1 MKSIY
6 CDGGCNKQSGE
17 FGFGSVV
24 NELREDL
31 VNLYSFLFPDMQLRE
46 VSLPIGKRTVII
58 AKFSDVKSQQNNGAE
73 LMALVAALRIA
84 LQDNIYTIYCDS
96 DLLIKYWSLNLK
108 KNKRLVMDPNK
119 VKYIDELISLR
130 VEFNKR
136 KGNIIKISGG
146 DNLADLG
153 YHHH

>member
-1 MKSIY
+1 MVTFLFFSSNPI
-6 CDGGCNKQSGE
+6 
-17 FGFGSVV
+17 
-24 NELREDL
+24 L